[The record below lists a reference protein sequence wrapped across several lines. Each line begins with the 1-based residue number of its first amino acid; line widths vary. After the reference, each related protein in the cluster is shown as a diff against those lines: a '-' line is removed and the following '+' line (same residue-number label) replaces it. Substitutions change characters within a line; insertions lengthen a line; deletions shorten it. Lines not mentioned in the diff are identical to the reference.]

1 MEELI
6 RLLEEAARC
15 GASDVHLKLG
25 ACPMLRLE
33 GRLER
38 LPEPLVSAALTDA
51 WLDGLLS
58 EAQRRN
64 FEQGVAVDTAYQLAN
79 GERFRLAAFRQ
90 SGTPALV
97 FRHIRQVVPP
107 LDTLGL
113 PEVVADL
120 CKERTGLILI
130 TGATGSGKST
140 TVAAMVDEINRHQA
154 RTIATIEDPVEFLH
168 HDVECH
174 ITQREIGL
182 DAVDYSRALV
192 EALRQ
197 DPDVLVIGE
206 MRDQATINTALVA
219 AETGHLVLSTLHTT
233 DAVETVHRILMTYP
247 EERQNAVRVQLAA
260 ALRAVVSQ
268 RLLARDGGK
277 GRVPAVEVMVTTDRI
292 RELITAPDGLPEIRE
307 AIAQGRTPYRMQT
320 FDQSLAEL
328 VAARKVTYDE
338 ALSHAT
344 RPADFALRHSGV
356 LDGGAEVKASPFWRT
371 GDRK

>member
-1 MEELI
+1 MEELVS
-6 RLLEEAARC
+6 LLETAARR
-15 GASDVHLKLG
+15 GASDVHLKVG
-25 ACPMLRLE
+25 ACPMLRLD

-38 LPEPLVSAALTDA
+38 LPEPLVSAALAHA
-51 WLDGLLS
+51 WIDGLLS
-58 EAQRRN
+58 ETQRHAL
-64 FEQGVAVDTAYQLAN
+64 EQGAAVDTAYQLAN
-79 GERFRLAAFRQ
+79 GERFRVAAFRQ
-90 SGTPALV
+90 GGSPAFV
-97 FRHIRQVVPP
+97 FRHIRQVVPS

-130 TGATGSGKST
+130 TGTTGSGKST

-168 HDVECH
+168 RDVECH
-174 ITQREIGL
+174 ITQREIAL
-182 DAVDYSRALV
+182 DAVDFNRALV

-206 MRDQATINTALVA
+206 MRDQQTINTALVA

-247 EERQNAVRVQLAA
+247 EEHQNAVRVQLAA

-277 GRVPAVEVMVTTDRI
+277 GRVPAVEVMLATDRI
-292 RELITAPDGLPEIRE
+292 RELITAPNRLPEIRE
-307 AIAQGRTPYRMQT
+307 AISQGRTPYRMQT
-320 FDQSLAEL
+320 FDQSLADL
-328 VAARKVTYDE
+328 LAAGKVAYDE
-338 ALSHAT
+338 ALKHAT
-344 RPADFALRHSGV
+344 RPADFALRHKGV
-356 LDGGAEVKASPFWRT
+356 VDGAAEVKASPFWRT